1 VQIQPARIYCQS
13 ALRSP
18 RPEIWRPVPIQLHA
32 VVIRISEIERL
43 ADAVITGTIQRNAS
57 AYKFAERVRQVR
69 SCREQDRE
77 VIEPGDSTRRRCP
90 QRFPICSDRCDGD
103 TARRNE
109 CGTVAITLQQ
119 LKAEYSTIETE
130 GSLQVNHFQVY
141 MIDSH
146 LRIQWPELAPI
157 VLRVSIFDPHVAQ
170 RCSAS
175 RFCATLYN
183 TDLSGFILNHMSSP
197 PPDDSQTTGASASDP
212 LNETSLAATRALEG
226 SEAAGAVIGRYH
238 LLQKIGEGGMGE
250 VWLAEQ
256 KQPVRRRVALKV
268 IKAGMDTREVVGRFE
283 SERQAL
289 ALMDHPTI
297 AKVYDAGSTPL
308 GRPYFVM
315 EYVAGLPITDYCD
328 THKLTTRERLELF
341 IHVCEGVQHAHQKA
355 IIHRDLK
362 PSNILVGEVDG
373 RPAPKI
379 IDFGIAKALSQRLTE
394 ETMFTRVGAIIGT
407 PEYMSPEQANSA
419 GEDIDTRTDVY
430 SLGVILYE
438 LLVGAPPLDL
448 KKAAQHELLR
458 KLQEDDAPKPSTKLR
473 TLGDRSTLSARNR
486 RTDLAVLTK
495 QLRGDLDSIALK
507 TLEKDRSRRYGSPSE
522 LSADILRYLKDEPVL
537 ATPPSAAYRLRK
549 FAHRNR
555 TLLVTLCAF
564 ALVLLVATGVSIWQ
578 AVRARKAESAAMV
591 QRDRADREMAAAKA
605 VSEFLQDDLLSQAS
619 TDSQGGA
626 DVKPDP
632 DVKVRA
638 LVDRAAAKVGQ
649 KFAGK
654 PSVESSIRATLGN
667 TYRGLGLFDE
677 ADRQMRNAYN
687 LSRRNR
693 GADAPETLQILS
705 DLGAI
710 EADEGKFADAA
721 RTGETVFEARRRI
734 FGPDAPQTIVAL
746 QSLAV
751 DYLYLGHYARAEP
764 LLVKALQIQSRSPG
778 YDNLDTLNT
787 SDSLAT
793 VYIDQGRY
801 GEAEKLL
808 RRGLESY
815 RRVFG
820 PEHPYTQREMFGLAR
835 CSFGKGDYAEA
846 EQLAS
851 AVFESDR
858 RLRGQE
864 HSDTLSGA
872 RMLARI
878 YLAEGKLTQAESL
891 MKNTLQTLVRTL
903 GPSHPDVAYNTGILA
918 QIAERSGDY
927 AKAEPL
933 WRDGLATS
941 RRSLGEKHPD
951 TVNLMQSLANNLLEQ
966 HRYSESEAMLRAALA
981 DWGNPDA
988 DDWRPFYGR
997 NSLGTALA
1005 YQKRYAE
1012 AEPLLLSGYKGMKD
1026 RAARIPADQQS
1037 KFREAGSRIVQ
1048 LYKDWSKP
1056 VQAKEWQQITSI
1068 PYAGSTPRH
1077 DH

>member
-1 VQIQPARIYCQS
+1 
-13 ALRSP
+13 
-18 RPEIWRPVPIQLHA
+18 
-32 VVIRISEIERL
+32 
-43 ADAVITGTIQRNAS
+43 
-57 AYKFAERVRQVR
+57 
-69 SCREQDRE
+69 
-77 VIEPGDSTRRRCP
+77 
-90 QRFPICSDRCDGD
+90 
-103 TARRNE
+103 
-109 CGTVAITLQQ
+109 
-119 LKAEYSTIETE
+119 
-130 GSLQVNHFQVY
+130 
-141 MIDSH
+141 
-146 LRIQWPELAPI
+146 
-157 VLRVSIFDPHVAQ
+157 
-170 RCSAS
+170 
-175 RFCATLYN
+175 
-183 TDLSGFILNHMSSP
+183 MSSP
-197 PPDDSQTTGASASDP
+197 PPDDSQTTGPPASDP
-212 LNETSLAATRALEG
+212 LNETSLAATRAIEER
-226 SEAAGAVIGRYH
+226 EAAGTSIGRYH

-268 IKAGMDTREVVGRFE
+268 IKAGMDTREVVARFE

-289 ALMDHPTI
+289 ALMDHPAI

-308 GRPYFVM
+308 RRPYFVM
-315 EYVAGLPITDYCD
+315 EYVAGLPVTEYCD

-362 PSNILVGEVDG
+362 PSNILVAEVDG

-394 ETMFTRVGAIIGT
+394 DTMFTRVGAIIGT

-448 KKAAQHELLR
+448 KKAAQQELLR

-473 TLGDRSTLSARNR
+473 TLGDRSTVSARNR

-537 ATPPSAAYRLRK
+537 ATPASAAYRLRK

-555 TLLVTLCAF
+555 TLLATLSAF
-564 ALVLLVATGVSIWQ
+564 AVLLLLGTAMSLWQ
-578 AVRARKAESAAMV
+578 AVRARKAENAAMV

-632 DVKVRA
+632 DVKVRT

-654 PSVESSIRATLGN
+654 AGVESSIRATLGN

-687 LSRRNR
+687 LSRRNH
-693 GADAPETLQILS
+693 GAEAPETLQILA
-705 DLGAI
+705 DLQAI
-710 EADEGKFADAA
+710 EADEGKFAEAA
-721 RTGETVFEARRRI
+721 RHAETVFEARRHI
-734 FGPDAPQTIVAL
+734 FGADDPRTIVAL

-751 DYLYLGHYARAEP
+751 CYLYLGQYARAEP
-764 LLVKALQIQSRSPG
+764 LLINALQIQSRSPG

-801 GEAEKLL
+801 DEAEKLL

-820 PEHPYTQREMFGLAR
+820 PEHPYTQREMFGLVR

-864 HSDTLSGA
+864 HQDTLSSA

-891 MKNTLQTLVRTL
+891 IKDTLQTLVRTL
-903 GPSHPDVAYNTGILA
+903 GSSHPDAAYTTGILA
-918 QIAERSGDY
+918 QISELNGDY
-927 AKAEPL
+927 SKAEPL
-933 WRDGLATS
+933 WRSALATS

-951 TVNLMQSLANNLLEQ
+951 TVDLMQSLANNLLGQ
-966 HRYSESEAMLRAALA
+966 HRYSESEAMLRTALG

-988 DDWRPFYGR
+988 NDWRPFYGR
-997 NSLGTALA
+997 NLLGAVLA
-1005 YQKRYAE
+1005 DQKQYAE
-1012 AEPLLLSGYKGMKD
+1012 AEPLLILGYKGMKD
-1026 RAARIPADQQS
+1026 RAARIPAYHQS
-1037 KFREAGSRIVQ
+1037 KLRDAGSRIVR
-1048 LYKDWSKP
+1048 LYEDWSKP
-1056 VQAKEWQQITSI
+1056 VQANEWRQITSI
-1068 PYAGSTPRH
+1068 AYPGSTPRH
-1077 DH
+1077 DR

>member
-1 VQIQPARIYCQS
+1 
-13 ALRSP
+13 
-18 RPEIWRPVPIQLHA
+18 
-32 VVIRISEIERL
+32 
-43 ADAVITGTIQRNAS
+43 
-57 AYKFAERVRQVR
+57 
-69 SCREQDRE
+69 
-77 VIEPGDSTRRRCP
+77 
-90 QRFPICSDRCDGD
+90 
-103 TARRNE
+103 
-109 CGTVAITLQQ
+109 
-119 LKAEYSTIETE
+119 
-130 GSLQVNHFQVY
+130 
-141 MIDSH
+141 
-146 LRIQWPELAPI
+146 
-157 VLRVSIFDPHVAQ
+157 
-170 RCSAS
+170 
-175 RFCATLYN
+175 
-183 TDLSGFILNHMSSP
+183 MSSP
-197 PPDDSQTTGASASDP
+197 PPDDAQTTGPSASDP
-212 LNETSLAATRALEG
+212 LNETSIAATRALEG
-226 SEAAGAVIGRYH
+226 TEAAGTVIGRYH

-268 IKAGMDTREVVGRFE
+268 IKAGMDTREIVARFE

-289 ALMDHPTI
+289 ALMDHPAI
-297 AKVYDAGSTPL
+297 AKVYDAGSTPQ

-315 EYVAGLPITDYCD
+315 EYVAGSTITDYCD

-341 IHVCEGVQHAHQKA
+341 IHVCEAVQHAHQKA

-379 IDFGIAKALSQRLTE
+379 IDFGVAKALSQGLTE
-394 ETMFTRVGAIIGT
+394 ETMFTRVGTIVGT

-419 GEDIDTRTDVY
+419 GQDIDTRTDVY

-486 RTDLAVLTK
+486 RTELAVLTK

-507 TLEKDRSRRYGSPSE
+507 TLEKDRARRYGSPSE

-537 ATPPSAAYRLRK
+537 ATPPSTAYRLRK

-555 TLLVTLCAF
+555 TLLATLSAF
-564 ALVLLVATGVSIWQ
+564 ALVLVLAATVSLWQ
-578 AVRARKAESAAMV
+578 AVRATKAEHAAMIH
-591 QRDRADREMAAAKA
+591 RDRADREAAAARA
-605 VSEFLQDDLLSQAS
+605 VDEFLQDDLLSQAS

-632 DVKVRA
+632 DVKVRT
-638 LVDRAAAKVGQ
+638 LVDRAAAKAGR

-654 PSVESSIRATLGN
+654 PIVEASIRATLAN
-667 TYRGLGLFDE
+667 AYRGLGLFDE
-677 ADRQMRNAYN
+677 ADRQMRNAYD

-693 GADAPETLQILS
+693 GAEAPETLQMLA
-705 DLGAI
+705 DLQAI
-710 EADEGKFADAA
+710 ETDEGEFAEGA
-721 RTGETVFEARRRI
+721 RHAETVFEARRRI
-734 FGPDAPQTIVAL
+734 FGADDSRTVVAL

-751 DYLYLGHYARAEP
+751 CYLYLGQYARAEP
-764 LLVKALQIQSRSPG
+764 LLIKALQIQSRSHG
-778 YDNLDTLNT
+778 YDSLDTLNT

-793 VYIDQGRY
+793 VYIHQGRY
-801 GEAEKLL
+801 GEADKLL

-851 AVFESDR
+851 AVLESDR
-858 RLRGQE
+858 KVRGQE
-864 HSDTLSGA
+864 HADTLSSA

-891 MKNTLQTLVRTL
+891 MKSTLQTVVRTL
-903 GPSHPDVAYNTGILA
+903 GNNHPDAVYSTEILA
-918 QIAERSGDY
+918 ETSERNGEY
-927 AKAEPL
+927 AKAERL
-933 WRDGLATS
+933 WRTALATS

-951 TVNLMQSLANNLLEQ
+951 TVDLMQSLAGNLLEQ
-966 HRYSESEAMLRAALA
+966 RRCAESEAMLRAASA
-981 DWGNPDA
+981 DWSNPDP

-997 NSLGTALA
+997 ALLGAALTE
-1005 YQKRYAE
+1005 QKRYAE
-1012 AEPLLLSGYKGMKD
+1012 AEPLLLSGYKGMKNL
-1026 RAARIPADQQS
+1026 AARIPADQQS
-1037 KFREAGSRIVQ
+1037 KLRNAGTRIVQ
-1048 LYKDWSKP
+1048 LYKGWSKP
-1056 VQAKEWQQITSI
+1056 VQAREWQQITSVAD
-1068 PYAGSTPRH
+1068 AGNNPPGDR
-1077 DH
+1077 

>member
-1 VQIQPARIYCQS
+1 
-13 ALRSP
+13 
-18 RPEIWRPVPIQLHA
+18 
-32 VVIRISEIERL
+32 
-43 ADAVITGTIQRNAS
+43 
-57 AYKFAERVRQVR
+57 
-69 SCREQDRE
+69 
-77 VIEPGDSTRRRCP
+77 
-90 QRFPICSDRCDGD
+90 
-103 TARRNE
+103 
-109 CGTVAITLQQ
+109 
-119 LKAEYSTIETE
+119 
-130 GSLQVNHFQVY
+130 
-141 MIDSH
+141 
-146 LRIQWPELAPI
+146 
-157 VLRVSIFDPHVAQ
+157 
-170 RCSAS
+170 
-175 RFCATLYN
+175 
-183 TDLSGFILNHMSSP
+183 MSSP
-197 PPDDSQTTGASASDP
+197 PPDDAQTTGASASDP
-212 LNETSLAATRALEG
+212 LNETSLAATRALEV
-226 SEAAGAVIGRYH
+226 SEAAGGVIGRYH

-268 IKAGMDTREVVGRFE
+268 IKAGMDTREVVARFE

-289 ALMDHPTI
+289 ALMDHPAI

-315 EYVAGLPITDYCD
+315 EYVAGLPVTDYCD

-362 PSNILVGEVDG
+362 PSNILVSEVDG

-379 IDFGIAKALSQRLTE
+379 IDFGIAKALSQRLTD

-507 TLEKDRSRRYGSPSE
+507 TLEKDRARRYGSPSE

-537 ATPPSAAYRLRK
+537 ATPPSAAYRVRK

-555 TLLVTLCAF
+555 TLLATLCAF
-564 ALVLLVATGVSIWQ
+564 AVLLLLGTAISLWQ

-632 DVKVRA
+632 DVKVRT

-654 PSVESSIRATLGN
+654 AAVESSIRATLGN

-687 LSRRNR
+687 LSRRNH
-693 GADAPETLQILS
+693 GPEAPETLQILA
-705 DLGAI
+705 DLQAI
-710 EADEGKFADAA
+710 ETDEGKFAEAA
-721 RTGETVFEARRRI
+721 RHAETVFEARRRI
-734 FGPDAPQTIVAL
+734 FGADDPQTIVAL

-751 DYLYLGHYARAEP
+751 CYLYLGQYARAEP
-764 LLVKALQIQSRSPG
+764 LLIKALQIQSRSPG

-815 RRVFG
+815 RKSLWARAPVHPARDVRVS
-820 PEHPYTQREMFGLAR
+820 TLLVR
-835 CSFGKGDYAEA
+835 KG
-846 EQLAS
+846 
-851 AVFESDR
+851 
-858 RLRGQE
+858 RLR
-864 HSDTLSGA
+864 
-872 RMLARI
+872 
-878 YLAEGKLTQAESL
+878 
-891 MKNTLQTLVRTL
+891 
-903 GPSHPDVAYNTGILA
+903 
-918 QIAERSGDY
+918 RSG
-927 AKAEPL
+927 
-933 WRDGLATS
+933 
-941 RRSLGEKHPD
+941 
-951 TVNLMQSLANNLLEQ
+951 TVGI
-966 HRYSESEAMLRAALA
+966 RC
-981 DWGNPDA
+981 
-988 DDWRPFYGR
+988 
-997 NSLGTALA
+997 
-1005 YQKRYAE
+1005 
-1012 AEPLLLSGYKGMKD
+1012 
-1026 RAARIPADQQS
+1026 
-1037 KFREAGSRIVQ
+1037 V
-1048 LYKDWSKP
+1048 
-1056 VQAKEWQQITSI
+1056 
-1068 PYAGSTPRH
+1068 
-1077 DH
+1077 